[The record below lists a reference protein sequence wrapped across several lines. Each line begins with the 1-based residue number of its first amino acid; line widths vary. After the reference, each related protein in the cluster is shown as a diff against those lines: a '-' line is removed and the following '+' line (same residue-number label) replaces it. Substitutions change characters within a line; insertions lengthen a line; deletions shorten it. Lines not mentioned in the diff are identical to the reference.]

1 MTTTKTKLTTLRTV
15 YPPISNADAA
25 RFMKDPDVE
34 SLLRTSDF
42 YMIGGRAQ
50 ARLVDPAIDPASNDL
65 SFGFVVGDKA
75 PSAVRIALQELPGV
89 KALKG
94 KDFEL
99 EIDEAGSGFR
109 VWDGATNGPGSNVV
123 EWFTTE
129 KLLWD
134 RARNR
139 PGIHGLANLR
149 ELATYDLLY
158 VGIAKKGDS
167 FERLLARG
175 HKARQEILAQE
186 AQRYPGARVSDE
198 TFLFMFAAEP
208 MIIQTFEHDHEFT
221 DADLNGGYDA
231 KRIVADAE
239 KAFVNLLQPH
249 YNVERFAN
257 YPKGKDGL
265 YGGDYLR
272 YGYVVGEEMAFNT
285 AHGTVRGGVRP
296 DGVINNDA
304 DAIFIEGDTVKLYR
318 SGVDFPAED
327 GVIASAKAV

>member
-50 ARLVDPAIDPASNDL
+50 ARLVDPAIDSASNDL
-65 SFGFVVGDKA
+65 TFGFVVGDKA
-75 PSAVRIALQELPGV
+75 PSPVRIALQELPGV

-158 VGIAKKGDS
+158 VGIAKKATALIG
-167 FERLLARG
+167 FWLGAIRPAR
-175 HKARQEILAQE
+175 RFSL
-186 AQRYPGARVSDE
+186 
-198 TFLFMFAAEP
+198 
-208 MIIQTFEHDHEFT
+208 
-221 DADLNGGYDA
+221 
-231 KRIVADAE
+231 KRPNAI
-239 KAFVNLLQPH
+239 
-249 YNVERFAN
+249 R
-257 YPKGKDGL
+257 
-265 YGGDYLR
+265 
-272 YGYVVGEEMAFNT
+272 
-285 AHGTVRGGVRP
+285 AHGSPTKPSCSCSPPSR
-296 DGVINNDA
+296 
-304 DAIFIEGDTVKLYR
+304 
-318 SGVDFPAED
+318 
-327 GVIASAKAV
+327 